1 MSDRVARRVR
11 AAVEHHGP
19 IGFDEYM
26 EIALY
31 GPGGFF
37 EAPPVGPDRHF
48 VTSPHVHP
56 FVFAHCLRDALL
68 VAWFG
73 LGEIE
78 PFSLVELG
86 AGNGALADALLSAF
100 AELPAPRPSY
110 IGVEISS
117 GARDAVAARGLA
129 TASAVSDLD
138 PFEGVIVAN
147 EVLDNLAF
155 VPVRGRPD
163 GPKEVR
169 VGLRGESLVEIEVP
183 WPSASVRPPPLE
195 PGEETTVPVGAFA
208 LLRMLVP
215 VLRRGYVLLI
225 DYGIVEGPA
234 GPVHGY
240 RDHREVA
247 DVLADPG
254 GADITA
260 GVDVSMLAE
269 RARSVGLQAF
279 EPVSQRDALRALGHD
294 RWQRTMRTT
303 QSALQQAGRDTE
315 AVRVWEE
322 RSRASL
328 LADPAGFG
336 GFWWLV
342 LATEGLP
349 EPPWLTR
356 ARAGAGR
363 PEGGQLAN
371 DS

>member
-1 MSDRVARRVR
+1 MGAEVARRVR
-11 AAVEHHGP
+11 AAIEDHGP

-37 EAPPVGPDRHF
+37 EAPPVGPQGHF

-56 FVFAHCLRDALL
+56 FVFAHCVRDALL
-68 VAWFG
+68 DAWFG

-78 PFSLVELG
+78 PFPVVELG
-86 AGNGALADALLSAF
+86 AGNGTLADALLSAF
-100 AELPAPRPSY
+100 AELPAPRPAY
-110 IGVEISS
+110 TGVEISP
-117 GARDAVAARGLA
+117 GARDALATRGLA
-129 TASAVSDLD
+129 TTSSVSDLD
-138 PFEGVIVAN
+138 PFDGVIVAN

-169 VGLRGESLVEIEVP
+169 VGLRGRSLVEIEVP
-183 WPSASVRPPPLE
+183 WPAASGPPPPLE

-208 LLRMLVP
+208 LLEMLVP

-225 DYGIVEGPA
+225 DYGSVEGPA

-260 GVDVSMLAE
+260 GVDVSMVAE
-269 RARSVGLQAF
+269 RVRSVGLRAF
-279 EPVSQRDALRALGHD
+279 EPVSQRAALRALGHD
-294 RWQRTMRTT
+294 RWERTMRTT
-303 QSALQQAGRDTE
+303 QSELQRAGRGAE

-349 EPPWLTR
+349 EPPWLAR
-356 ARAGAGR
+356 ARTRAGR
-363 PEGGQLAN
+363 PEVR
-371 DS
+371 